1 MIDCI
6 TGVSLMDLMSK
17 LLKDGTDNV
26 SIQFFR
32 YIFVGG
38 IAFLVDFG
46 FLYVLTEYL
55 GIFYLLS
62 ATISFIFGLIVN
74 YILSLIW
81 VFNKRKLNNRV
92 HEFAVFAL
100 VGIVGLGLNNVIIYF
115 FTEILFVYY
124 LFSKIISQVF
134 VLLWNFFVRRYA
146 LFK

>member
-1 MIDCI
+1 
-6 TGVSLMDLMSK
+6 MDLICK

-26 SIQFFR
+26 SVQFFR

-38 IAFLVDFG
+38 IAFVVDFG
-46 FLYVLTEYL
+46 LLYILTEYL
-55 GIFYLLS
+55 GIFYILS

-92 HEFAVFAL
+92 HEFAIFTL
-100 VGIVGLGLNNVIIYF
+100 VGIVGLGLNNLIMYF
-115 FTEILFVYY
+115 FTEILLVYY